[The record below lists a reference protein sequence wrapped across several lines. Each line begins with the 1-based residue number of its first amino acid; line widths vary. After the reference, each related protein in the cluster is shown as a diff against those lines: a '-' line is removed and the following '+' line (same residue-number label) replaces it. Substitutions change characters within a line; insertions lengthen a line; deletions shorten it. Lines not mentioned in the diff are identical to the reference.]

1 MPASGSRIFLAAPVP
16 KEAGAQLLAWAAKH
30 LPKQGC
36 QLTKLNQLHVT
47 LFFSPKTSPSGIERL
62 KILTQLLEWAPL
74 EVQTSGAELLS
85 REAFCV
91 MLDDISPPERDLPA
105 RFRAREQDDFI
116 IPGPQSLIQLD
127 EAFTQQ
133 IPGRYYRRRKTLKL
147 HITLARLKGIEK
159 ELLADIPPPPSLAF
173 DLADAV
179 LYNSVLKADGAQHIE
194 LARAKSL

>member
-62 KILTQLLEWAPL
+62 KTLTQLLEWAPL

-91 MLDDISPPERDLPA
+91 MLDDISPPETALTT
-105 RFRAREQDDFI
+105 RFRGHHDSPEVSYF
-116 IPGPQSLIQLD
+116 PESLTALD
-127 EAFTQQ
+127 MAFTQE
-133 IPGRYYRRRKTLKL
+133 IPGRYYRSRKTLKL

-173 DLADAV
+173 DLTDAV
-179 LYNSVLKADGAQHIE
+179 LYNSILKAEGAQHIE

>member
-1 MPASGSRIFLAAPVP
+1 MAAPVP
-16 KEAGAQLLAWAAKH
+16 KDAGAKLLDWAAKH

-36 QLTKLNQLHVT
+36 QLSKLNQLHVT

-62 KILTQLLEWAPL
+62 KTLTQLLEWAPL
-74 EVQTSGAELLS
+74 KVETGGAELLS
-85 REAFCV
+85 RDAFCV
-91 MLDDISPPERDLPA
+91 MLDDISPPEKDLPA
-105 RFRAREQDDFI
+105 RFRAYEKNGLL

-159 ELLADIPPPPSLAF
+159 EMLADIPPPPSLSF
-173 DLADAV
+173 DLSDAV
-179 LYNSVLKADGAQHIE
+179 LYNSILKSDGAHYLE
-194 LARAKSL
+194 LTRAKRA